1 LPVPLSPV
9 MSTGV
14 VGPVP
19 HRLDRRV
26 CRSDHGDKDDRNTG
40 VDSAELRQDVEA
52 GLVRQAQVEENN
64 VRASVGNPLQ
74 AICTRVG
81 DLDPMFGRG
90 EHVGY
95 LVVEEVRV
103 VIDQEQEGH

>member
-1 LPVPLSPV
+1 
-9 MSTGV
+9 M
-14 VGPVP
+14 P

-40 VDSAELRQDVEA
+40 VDFSELRQDVEA

-64 VRASVGNPLQ
+64 VWASGGNPFQ

-81 DLDPMFGRG
+81 DLDAMFGRG
-90 EHVGY
+90 EHVGD

-103 VIDQEQEGH
+103 VIDQEQE